1 MDLKSLFPN
10 INERVYKEIIT
21 ATIETI
27 LMTSI
32 TAVIAGLLGLIVG
45 ILLVVTRKDG
55 ILENLVIHNIVDKVI
70 NTFRSIPFLIL
81 SMQIIPFTRFI
92 VNTSIG
98 LAGAV
103 VPLVVATIPFF
114 ARQVQLALLEVDD
127 GVVEASIA
135 MGLSPLEI
143 IYRVYLKEG
152 LPSLIRASSL
162 TLISLIGLTTMA
174 GAVGGGGIGNLAISR
189 GYNRFQSDV
198 IFICTLITMTLVFT
212 CQAVGNYLEKRTT
225 K

>member
-10 INERVYKEIIT
+10 INERVYNEILTATGETVLMTIIT
-21 ATIETI
+21 A
-27 LMTSI
+27 L
-32 TAVIAGLLGLIVG
+32 IAGLIGLLVG
-45 ILLVVTRKDG
+45 IALVVTRENG
-55 ILENLVIHNIVDKVI
+55 ILENIVLHNIIDKTI

-81 SMQIIPFTRFI
+81 SMQIIPFTRFL

-98 LAGAV
+98 LKGAV
-103 VPLVVATIPFF
+103 VPLAVATIPYF

-135 MGLSPLEI
+135 MGCSPLEI
-143 IYRVYLKEG
+143 IYRVYLREG

-198 IFICTLITMTLVFT
+198 ILICTLITMVLVFT
-212 CQAVGNYLEKRTT
+212 CQAVGNYLEKKTT